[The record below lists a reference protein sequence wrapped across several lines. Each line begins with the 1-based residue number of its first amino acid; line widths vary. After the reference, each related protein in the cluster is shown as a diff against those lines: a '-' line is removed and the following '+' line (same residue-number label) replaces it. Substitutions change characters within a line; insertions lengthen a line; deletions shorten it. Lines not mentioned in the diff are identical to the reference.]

1 MDGLTRTWAVLMAM
15 VLATAALAQVGGHVA
30 AGLLLLLAALK
41 SRAILGG
48 FLHLSAA
55 PGWLA
60 AFMLPLSI
68 WLALI
73 WILGLL

>member
-1 MDGLTRTWAVLMAM
+1 MDGLTRTWLLLLAM
-15 VLATAALAQVGGHVA
+15 VAATVALAQIGGSVA

-48 FLHLSAA
+48 FLLLDRA

-60 AFMLPLSI
+60 AFMLPLAL
-68 WLALI
+68 WLALV
-73 WILGLL
+73 WVLAIL

>member
-1 MDGLTRTWAVLMAM
+1 MDGLTKTWLLLMAM
-15 VLATAALAQVGGHVA
+15 VVATVALAQVGGPVA

-60 AFMLPLSI
+60 AFMLPLSL
-68 WLALI
+68 WLGMV
-73 WILGLL
+73 WVLGVL